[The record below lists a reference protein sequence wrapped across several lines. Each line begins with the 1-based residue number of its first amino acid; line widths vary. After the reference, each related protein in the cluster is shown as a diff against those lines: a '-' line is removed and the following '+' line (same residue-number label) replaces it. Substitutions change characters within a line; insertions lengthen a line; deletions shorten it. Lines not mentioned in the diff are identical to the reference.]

1 MTFALRIPSVIQRL
15 IKVDLA
21 RRHAFAAERVGFLF
35 VGAAWRGREK
45 IALFTRRYVPVDDED
60 YVDAPGYGAMIGKG
74 AFRKAFQE
82 ARRTRSGLF
91 HVHEHGGRDVPSFSG
106 IDLRESGK
114 FALTF
119 FNAVPQ
125 MPHGVILFSADRAT
139 GLAWIDRNLAPTPL
153 RQFQRIDSG
162 IAAFGG

>member
-1 MTFALRIPSVIQRL
+1 MIFEMRIPSVMQRL
-15 IKVDLA
+15 IKVDFA
-21 RRHAFAAERVGFLF
+21 RRHTFAGERVGFLL

-45 IALFTRRYVPVDDED
+45 IALFARRYLPVDDAD
-60 YVDAPGYGAMIGKG
+60 YADAPGYGALIGKG

-91 HVHEHGGRDVPSFSG
+91 HVHEHGGKGIPRFSDV
-106 IDLRESGK
+106 DLRESGK
-114 FALTF
+114 FAPTF

-125 MPHGVILFSADRAT
+125 MPHGVIVFSADRAT
-139 GLAWIDRNLAPTPL
+139 GLAWTDRNLAPAPL
-153 RQFQRIDSG
+153 RRFQRIDSG